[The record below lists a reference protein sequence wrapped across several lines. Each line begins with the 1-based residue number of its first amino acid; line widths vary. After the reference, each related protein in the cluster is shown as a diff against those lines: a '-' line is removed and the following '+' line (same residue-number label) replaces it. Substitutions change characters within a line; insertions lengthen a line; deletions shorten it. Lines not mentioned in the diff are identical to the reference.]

1 MNKIIPSY
9 FVFLIGWW
17 PQKWRYILSLILAV
31 ISSFIAYY
39 LGLPLPWM
47 LGPLLGC
54 GFFSAI
60 GKPVIIAKKPRPLC
74 RALLGCTIGA
84 NFGPEILDRVSEIGV
99 SLLFIPGFVML
110 MGFTSYIY
118 LSKIMNFNKSTSVYG
133 SIPGGLNEMVVL
145 GEGTGAN
152 PRTLVLIHATRIVL
166 VVFLASLLI
175 LFVPNSGIKSIP
187 QPDLFYNWEHL
198 PFVFLVSILGWYLA
212 VKFKIPGPTII
223 GPMILSAFVHIIE
236 LVDAMPIYI
245 LVISVQIMLGSA
257 LGCLF
262 KNITLKEMMGPILAG
277 CITTL
282 ISIIPLGF
290 IYFILINLGYDP
302 LSILLA
308 FSPGGQSE
316 MNILALS
323 IGADMSFISP
333 HHMLRV
339 FLVIIFAGI
348 LHKILKKNI

>member
-9 FVFLIGWW
+9 FVFLIDWW
-17 PQKWRYILSLILAV
+17 PQKWRYILSLFLAV

-118 LSKIMNFNKSTSVYG
+118 LSKIMKLNKSTSVYG

-152 PRTLVLIHATRIVL
+152 PRTLVLIHATRIVI

>member
-1 MNKIIPSY
+1 
-9 FVFLIGWW
+9 
-17 PQKWRYILSLILAV
+17 
-31 ISSFIAYY
+31 
-39 LGLPLPWM
+39 M

-118 LSKIMNFNKSTSVYG
+118 LSKIMKLNKSTSVYG

-152 PRTLVLIHATRIVL
+152 PRTLVLIHATRIVI

-175 LFVPNSGIKSIP
+175 LCVPNSGIKSIP

-262 KNITLKEMMGPILAG
+262 KNITSKEMMGPILAG

-323 IGADMSFISP
+323 IAADMSFISP